1 MPSKR
6 GKRPPVRVVPL
17 VEFVSYSRSVL
28 RELGK
33 TANKYGQETFTALL
47 DLAAAEAARIEREA
61 RTKEN

>member
-17 VEFVSYSRSVL
+17 VEFASYSRSVL

-33 TANKYGQETFTALL
+33 TAAKYDLEAFAVLL
-47 DLAAAEAARIEREA
+47 GLSAAEAARIEREA
-61 RTKEN
+61 RAKEN